1 MFFFLIRRRPP
12 RSTRTD
18 TLFPYTTLFRSL
30 HVHHLV
36 GMRTDAAEQTEA
48 GLDEEWSLD
57 EPLLPEIMEIV
68 EVARVVA
75 FELVARARRIE
86 RLEGIA
92 DILEAVAKD
101 EIVAAFELS
110 RLPRID
116 RKTVVEGKRV
126 CVC

>member
-1 MFFFLIRRRPP
+1 
-12 RSTRTD
+12 
-18 TLFPYTTLFRSL
+18 
-30 HVHHLV
+30 
-36 GMRTDAAEQTEA
+36 MRDGAAEQTGA

-101 EIVAAFELS
+101 EIVAAFEHR
-110 RLPRID
+110 RLTRMLKFLVALEHREKAKVHRPHVEARDLGSD
-116 RKTVVEGKRV
+116 RKRVV
-126 CVC
+126 

>member
-1 MFFFLIRRRPP
+1 
-12 RSTRTD
+12 
-18 TLFPYTTLFRSL
+18 
-30 HVHHLV
+30 
-36 GMRTDAAEQTEA
+36 MRTDAAEQTEA

-92 DILEAVAKD
+92 DILEVVAKD
-101 EIVAAFELS
+101 EIVDAFEHR
-110 RLPRID
+110 RLPSMLKFLLGLEHREKAKVN
-116 RKTVVEGKRV
+116 RHHV
-126 CVC
+126 